1 MTCLKKLIPEVL
13 MLIGILIVVGA
24 VGHDEYMMEIGQ
36 YYPLHLTAGKILLGL
51 VLMIPE
57 SLRMRHDR

>member
-1 MTCLKKLIPEVL
+1 MTCLKKLIPEIL
-13 MLIGILIVVGA
+13 MILGMLIIVGA

-57 SLRMRHDR
+57 GVRIRHDR